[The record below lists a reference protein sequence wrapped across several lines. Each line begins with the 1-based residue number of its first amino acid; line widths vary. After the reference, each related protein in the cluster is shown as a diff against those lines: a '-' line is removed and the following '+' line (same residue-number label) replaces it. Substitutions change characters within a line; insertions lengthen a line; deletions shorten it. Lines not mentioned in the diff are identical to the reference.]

1 MKKFTLIFAAL
12 TLLVCG
18 CCKKETSSNENTKQE
33 TTIMNNTMQ
42 DLLTRRSVRSYTE
55 EVPSR
60 EVIEEIC
67 KAGTYAPTGMN
78 RQAPIIIAVTNREVR
93 DQLSLLNA
101 GVMGADNDPFYGAP
115 VVLLVLAD
123 RKVPTYLYDG
133 CAVLTNLANGTEAV
147 GLASCWIHRAKEE
160 FDSEEGKALLKELGI
175 EGDYEGIDHLVVGY
189 PAKPIPSPLPRK
201 ADYVRFVD

>member
-33 TTIMNNTMQ
+33 TTMNNTMQ

-67 KAGTYAPTGMN
+67 KAGTYDNAFLAARNYKQRFKLTDFLQSY
-78 RQAPIIIAVTNREVR
+78 RIIGIF
-93 DQLSLLNA
+93 
-101 GVMGADNDPFYGAP
+101 FY
-115 VVLLVLAD
+115 D
-123 RKVPTYLYDG
+123 RY
-133 CAVLTNLANGTEAV
+133 
-147 GLASCWIHRAKEE
+147 
-160 FDSEEGKALLKELGI
+160 GI
-175 EGDYEGIDHLVVGY
+175 FY
-189 PAKPIPSPLPRK
+189 P
-201 ADYVRFVD
+201 